1 MVSISYWRVC
11 GLQLLLFHVIFTQMY
26 TLDVILLFYTML
38 ASQESVFLYQYE
50 LCRNK
55 DEIRITVFPSPSG
68 RSVVLSP
75 SLWRRLTGSI
85 RSAAP
90 D

>member
-38 ASQESVFLYQYE
+38 ASQESAFLYQYE
-50 LCRNK
+50 LLLTKVGIILLNVLRMDNAK
-55 DEIRITVFPSPSG
+55 LVF
-68 RSVVLSP
+68 L
-75 SLWRRLTGSI
+75 
-85 RSAAP
+85 